1 LNPSEEYRTVQAAAD
16 GDKPAF
22 ETLVRENRVLVYNLA
37 LKLLK
42 NPEDAMDASQDAFVK
57 AYINLKSF
65 RFDCKF
71 SVWIYRITYNVCL
84 DMLRHRERR
93 PEPLA
98 GEEGETAL
106 SFAPALEGNPET
118 AVNKKE
124 FWAEINEGL
133 DMLPE
138 KQRQAIILREITGLS
153 YYEIAQ
159 ISGCTEG
166 TVKSRIA
173 RGREKL
179 ADFLIKRGTFAPGK
193 RHNSAKG
200 GEAK

>member
-1 LNPSEEYRTVQAAAD
+1 MRELLVDTCRTEDEAGANHTFAYYILVDQMELGD
-16 GDKPAF
+16 GFAC
-22 ETLVRENRVLVYNLA
+22 ESYG
-37 LKLLK
+37 
-42 NPEDAMDASQDAFVK
+42 VK
-57 AYINLKSF
+57 
-65 RFDCKF
+65 
-71 SVWIYRITYNVCL
+71 VV
-84 DMLRHRERR
+84 
-93 PEPLA
+93 

-106 SFAPALEGNPET
+106 AFAPALEGNPET

>member
-1 LNPSEEYRTVQAAAD
+1 MNPSEEYRTVLSASQ
-16 GDKPAF
+16 GDKTAF

-42 NPEDAMDASQDAFVK
+42 NPEDAMDASQDAFIK
-57 AYINLKSF
+57 AYVNLKSF

-71 SVWIYRITYNVCL
+71 SVWLYKITYNICL
-84 DMLRHRERR
+84 DMLRRQQRH
-93 PEPLA
+93 PAPIS

-106 SFAPALEGNPET
+106 SFAPALEGDPEA
-118 AVNKKE
+118 AVRRKE

-138 KQRQAIILREITGLS
+138 EQRQAIILREITGLS
-153 YYEIAQ
+153 YYEIARVA
-159 ISGCTEG
+159 GCTEG

-179 ADFLIKRGTFAPGK
+179 AAFLLSRGTFTSGK

-200 GEAK
+200 GKRK